1 VARDA
6 LTPTQ
11 LLAAARDVAGR
22 DAAATAGL
30 WPRAAA
36 LLARQALEAAIDD
49 LWRATEPQMVEA
61 SARARFLCLPACGVA
76 PYLVADAA
84 QTWGA
89 LSSACHRHAYELPPT
104 AGELESLCE
113 RVERIVQAT
122 AR

>member
-1 VARDA
+1 VARGA
-6 LTPTQ
+6 LTPAQ

-22 DAAATAGL
+22 DAAVTAGL

-36 LLARQALEAAIDD
+36 LLARQALETAIDD
-49 LWRATEPQMVEA
+49 LWRATEPQMIAA

-76 PYLVADAA
+76 PGLVVDAA

-104 AGELESLCE
+104 AEELDSLFD
-113 RVERIVQAT
+113 RVERVVQAT